1 MRKNAGGVVPSKKQ
15 DKQTNE
21 KISNMIL
28 NRNQF
33 AFGFMNLKVHR
44 HLLFDPVVLYL
55 SIFFPSTSW
64 KAYCRSHKFVSEQ
77 NSSTYKKSLYLQGSC
92 DPQCKGKEEAGEVL
106 ANTIDRLHGS
116 LGITLCTSQTL
127 YLYFHSSRKSAQST
141 WRPRHI
147 QLGIAYL
154 RRKR

>member
-1 MRKNAGGVVPSKKQ
+1 MPSKKQ

-44 HLLFDPVVLYL
+44 HLLSDPVVSYL
-55 SIFFPSTSW
+55 SIFFLQHLEKHT
-64 KAYCRSHKFVSEQ
+64 ASH
-77 NSSTYKKSLYLQGSC
+77 TSLYLNKTVVLTRKVFICREAVTHSA
-92 DPQCKGKEEAGEVL
+92 KVKRKRGKSQVL

-127 YLYFHSSRKSAQST
+127 YLYFHSSRKSAQSK

-154 RRKR
+154 RRKK

>member
-1 MRKNAGGVVPSKKQ
+1 MPSKKQ

-44 HLLFDPVVLYL
+44 HLLFDPVVSYLSLFFLQHLEKHTASHTNLYL
-55 SIFFPSTSW
+55 NKTVVLTRKVFI
-64 KAYCRSHKFVSEQ
+64 CREAVTHSAKVKRKQ
-77 NSSTYKKSLYLQGSC
+77 GKSQ
-92 DPQCKGKEEAGEVL
+92 VL
-106 ANTIDRLHGS
+106 VNTINRLHGS

-127 YLYFHSSRKSAQST
+127 YLYFHSSRKSAQGHMETQTHPTGDCILKEEKIS
-141 WRPRHI
+141 
-147 QLGIAYL
+147 
-154 RRKR
+154 